1 MALTTMTA
9 EWSGIANEI
18 TAFVLR
24 RRLKDE
30 AALQMLAA
38 SPMRLYNIWARE
50 RGIAVSQSDLAMW
63 CLQYLKTCTSLPLK
77 TLQKAAQYD
86 GITI

>member
-18 TAFVLR
+18 T
-24 RRLKDE
+24 
-30 AALQMLAA
+30 